1 MPTSARADVGIR
13 PYKFFQQEKV
23 MYLQLIINP
32 GSTSTKLALY
42 RGTEKLVQEDVT
54 HDSQELAKYKDI
66 VDQVPLRRA
75 FIQDFLKRHN
85 VDEKELSCVMG
96 RGGLLPGLKAGGY
109 RMNED
114 LKIALGGDLSS
125 PHASN
130 IGGILAYEIAQP
142 LGIPS
147 YIYDAVTSAE
157 LPHLARITGMPQ
169 VYRNS
174 FCHALNS
181 RAQAIRYAGQI
192 GKDYKDLRLIVAHLG
207 GGISLSV
214 HQDGR
219 IVETIGDDEGPF
231 SPERAGGIPALE
243 LIKLCFSGKYSQA
256 DMKKLMRGKGGMM
269 AYLGTSD
276 ARVIEKMIADG
287 DQKAKEIYEAQ
298 AYQVAKGIGLLS
310 ATMKGKVDAIIL
322 TGGMA
327 YSKTLTAW
335 IEEYVS
341 YIAPVVVLAGE
352 NEMEALAFG
361 GLRLLAGEEE
371 ANVYTLPEGYHV

>member
-1 MPTSARADVGIR
+1 MPVPTKLFSEEEN
-13 PYKFFQQEKV
+13 F

-42 RGTEKLVQEDVT
+42 RGEEKIVQEDVT
-54 HDSQELAKYKDI
+54 HDANELAKYKDI

-157 LPHLARITGMPQ
+157 LPRLARLTGTPD

-181 RAQAIRYAGQI
+181 RAQAIRYAGQV
-192 GKDYKDLRLIVAHLG
+192 GKEYKDLRLIVAHLG

-231 SPERAGGIPALE
+231 SPERAGSIPALE
-243 LIKLCFSGKYSQA
+243 LIKMCFSGKYTQA
-256 DMKKLMRGKGGMM
+256 DLKKMMRGKGGMM

-287 DQKAKEIYEAQ
+287 DEKAKEIYEAQ
-298 AYQVAKGIGLLS
+298 AYQVAKGVGLLS
-310 ATMKGKVDAIIL
+310 ATMKGQVDAIIL

-327 YSKTLTAW
+327 YSKTLTGW
-335 IEEYVS
+335 ISEYIS

-361 GLRLLAGEEE
+361 GLRLLDGKEK
-371 ANVYTLPEGYHV
+371 ANVYTLPEGYKV

>member
-1 MPTSARADVGIR
+1 
-13 PYKFFQQEKV
+13 

-42 RGTEKLVQEDVT
+42 RDEEKLVQEDVT
-54 HDSQELAKYKDI
+54 DDSAELAKYKDI
-66 VDQVPLRRA
+66 VDQVPMRMA
-75 FIQDFLKRHN
+75 FIQDFLTRHN
-85 VDEKELSCVMG
+85 VDPKELSCVMG

-109 RMNED
+109 QMNED

-130 IGGILAYEIAQP
+130 IGGILAYEIAKP

-157 LPHLARITGMPQ
+157 LPHLARITGTPN

-181 RAQAIRYAGQI
+181 RAQAIRYASQLV
-192 GKDYKDLRLIVAHLG
+192 GKEYRDLRLLVAHLG
-207 GGISLSV
+207 GGISLSAHV
-214 HQDGR
+214 GGR

-231 SPERAGGIPALE
+231 SPERAGSIPALE
-243 LIKLCFSGKYSQA
+243 LIKMCFSGKYTAA
-256 DMKKLMRGKGGMM
+256 DMKKMMRGKGGMM

-276 ARVIEKMIADG
+276 ARVIEKMIAEG
-287 DQKAKEIYEAQ
+287 DEKAKEIYEAQ

-327 YSKTLTAW
+327 YSKMLTGW
-335 IEEYVS
+335 ISEYVS
-341 YIAPVVVLAGE
+341 YIAPVVVLPGE

-361 GLRLLAGEEE
+361 GLRLLKGEEMP
-371 ANVYTLPEGYHV
+371 NTYRLPEGYKV

>member
-1 MPTSARADVGIR
+1 
-13 PYKFFQQEKV
+13 

-42 RGTEKLVQEDVT
+42 RDEEKLVQEDVT
-54 HDSQELAKYKDI
+54 HDSAELAKYKDI
-66 VDQVPLRRA
+66 VDQVPMRMA
-75 FIQDFLKRHN
+75 FIQDFLTRHN
-85 VDEKELSCVMG
+85 VDPKELSCVMG

-109 RMNED
+109 QMNED

-130 IGGILAYEIAQP
+130 IGGILAYEIAKP

-157 LPHLARITGMPQ
+157 LPHLARITGTPN

-181 RAQAIRYAGQI
+181 RAQAIRYASQLV
-192 GKDYKDLRLIVAHLG
+192 GKEYRDLRLLVAHLG
-207 GGISLSV
+207 GGISLSAHV
-214 HQDGR
+214 GGR

-231 SPERAGGIPALE
+231 SPERAGSIPALE
-243 LIKLCFSGKYSQA
+243 LIKMCFSGKYTAA
-256 DMKKLMRGKGGMM
+256 DMKKMMRGKGGMM

-276 ARVIEKMIADG
+276 ARVIEKMIAEG
-287 DQKAKEIYEAQ
+287 DEKAKEIYEAQ

-327 YSKTLTAW
+327 YSKMLTGW
-335 IEEYVS
+335 ISEYVS
-341 YIAPVVVLAGE
+341 YIAPVVVLSGE

-361 GLRLLAGEEE
+361 GLRLLKGEEMP
-371 ANVYTLPEGYHV
+371 NTYRLPEGYKV

>member
-1 MPTSARADVGIR
+1 
-13 PYKFFQQEKV
+13 

-42 RGTEKLVQEDVT
+42 RDEEKLVQEDVT
-54 HDSQELAKYKDI
+54 HDSAELAKYKEI
-66 VDQVPLRRA
+66 VDQVPLRMA

-85 VDEKELSCVMG
+85 VDPKELSCVMG

-109 RMNED
+109 LMNED
-114 LKIALGGDLSS
+114 LKVALGGELSS

-130 IGGILAYEIAQP
+130 IGGILAYEIAKP
-142 LGIPS
+142 LGIPA

-157 LPHLARITGMPQ
+157 LPHLARITGTPN

-181 RAQAIRYAGQI
+181 RAQASRYASQRV
-192 GKDYKDLRLIVAHLG
+192 GKACRDLRLLVAHLG
-207 GGISLSV
+207 GGISLSAHV
-214 HQDGR
+214 GGR
-219 IVETIGDDEGPF
+219 IVETLGDDEGPF
-231 SPERAGGIPALE
+231 SPERAGSIPALE
-243 LIKLCFSGKYSQA
+243 LIKMCFSGKYTAA
-256 DMKKLMRGKGGMM
+256 DMKKMMRGKGGMM

-276 ARVIEKMIADG
+276 ARVIEKMIAEG
-287 DQKAKEIYEAQ
+287 DEKAKEIYEAQ

-327 YSKTLTAW
+327 YSKLLTGW
-335 IEEYVS
+335 ISEYVS
-341 YIAPVVVLAGE
+341 YIAPVVVLPGE

-361 GLRLLAGEEE
+361 GLRLLKGEEMP
-371 ANVYTLPEGYHV
+371 NTYRLPEGYKV

>member
-1 MPTSARADVGIR
+1 
-13 PYKFFQQEKV
+13 

-42 RGTEKLVQEDVT
+42 RDEEKLVQEDVT
-54 HDSQELAKYKDI
+54 HDSAELAKYKDI
-66 VDQVPLRRA
+66 VDQVPMRMA
-75 FIQDFLKRHN
+75 FIQDFLTRHN
-85 VDEKELSCVMG
+85 VDPKELSCVMG

-109 RMNED
+109 QMNED
-114 LKIALGGDLSS
+114 LKIALGGELSS

-130 IGGILAYEIAQP
+130 IGGILAYEIAKP

-147 YIYDAVTSAE
+147 YIYDAVTTAE
-157 LPHLARITGMPQ
+157 LPHLARITGTPN

-181 RAQAIRYAGQI
+181 RAQAIRYASQLV
-192 GKDYKDLRLIVAHLG
+192 GKEYRDLRLLVAHLG
-207 GGISLSV
+207 GGISLSAHV
-214 HQDGR
+214 GGR

-231 SPERAGGIPALE
+231 SPERAGSIPALE
-243 LIKLCFSGKYSQA
+243 LIKMCFSGKYTAA
-256 DMKKLMRGKGGMM
+256 DMKKMMRGKGGMM

-276 ARVIEKMIADG
+276 ARVIEKMIAEG
-287 DQKAKEIYEAQ
+287 DEKAKEIYEAQ

-327 YSKTLTAW
+327 YSKMLTGW
-335 IEEYVS
+335 ISEYVS
-341 YIAPVVVLAGE
+341 YIAPVVVLPGE

-361 GLRLLAGEEE
+361 GLRLLKGEEMP
-371 ANVYTLPEGYHV
+371 NTYRLPEGYKV

>member
-1 MPTSARADVGIR
+1 MLVPTKLFSEEEN
-13 PYKFFQQEKV
+13 F

-42 RGTEKLVQEDVT
+42 RGEEKIVQEDVT
-54 HDSQELAKYKDI
+54 HDANELAKYKDI

-109 RMNED
+109 LMNED

-130 IGGILAYEIAQP
+130 IGGILAYEIAKP
-142 LGIPS
+142 LGIPA

-192 GKDYKDLRLIVAHLG
+192 GKDYKDLRLVVAHLG
-207 GGISLSV
+207 GGISLSA
-214 HQDGR
+214 HADGR

-243 LIKLCFSGKYSQA
+243 LIKMCFSGKYTQA
-256 DMKKLMRGKGGMM
+256 DMKKMMRGKGGMM

-298 AYQVAKGIGLLS
+298 AYQVAKGVGLLS
-310 ATMKGKVDAIIL
+310 AAMKGQLDAIIL

-327 YSKTLTAW
+327 YSKMLTQW
-335 IEEYVS
+335 ITEYIS
-341 YIAPVVVLAGE
+341 YIAPVVVLPGE

-361 GLRLLAGEEE
+361 GIRLLDGKEQ
-371 ANVYTLPEGYHV
+371 ANVYHLPEGYKV

>member
-1 MPTSARADVGIR
+1 
-13 PYKFFQQEKV
+13 

-32 GSTSTKLALY
+32 GSTSTKVAIY
-42 RGTEKLVQEDVT
+42 RDEEKIVQEDVT
-54 HDSQELAKYKDI
+54 HDPAEIAKYAKI
-66 VDQVPLRRA
+66 TDQIPMRRA
-75 FIQDFLKRHN
+75 MIEDFMRRNH
-85 VDEKELSCVMG
+85 VEAGQLSAVMG

-109 RMNED
+109 QMNDD
-114 LKIALGGDLSS
+114 LEIALGGDLSS

-130 IGGILAYEIAQP
+130 IGGILAYEIAKP
-142 LGIPS
+142 LGIPA

-157 LPHLARITGMPQ
+157 LPHLARLTGTPD

-192 GKDYKDLRLIVAHLG
+192 GKRYEDLRLIVAHLG
-207 GGISLSV
+207 GGISLSA
-214 HQDGR
+214 HADGR

-231 SPERAGGIPALE
+231 SPERSGSIPALE
-243 LIKLCFSGKYSQA
+243 LIRMCFSGKYTQA
-256 DMKKLMRGKGGMM
+256 DMKKMMRGKGGMM

-276 ARVIEKMIADG
+276 ARVIQQRIAQGDEKAR
-287 DQKAKEIYEAQ
+287 EIFEAQ

-310 ATMKGKVDAIIL
+310 ATMKGNVDAIIL

-327 YSKTLTAW
+327 YSQMLTEW
-335 IEEYVS
+335 ITDYVKF
-341 YIAPVVVLAGE
+341 IAPVVVLAGE

-361 GLRLLAGEEE
+361 GLRLLKKQEQPHI
-371 ANVYTLPEGYHV
+371 YTLPEGYKNDQP

>member
-1 MPTSARADVGIR
+1 MPVPTKLFSEEEN
-13 PYKFFQQEKV
+13 F

-42 RGTEKLVQEDVT
+42 RGEEKIVQEDVT
-54 HDSQELAKYKDI
+54 HDANELAKYKDI

-109 RMNED
+109 LMNED

-130 IGGILAYEIAQP
+130 IGGILAYEIAKP
-142 LGIPS
+142 LGIPA

-192 GKDYKDLRLIVAHLG
+192 GKDYKDLRLVVAHLG
-207 GGISLSV
+207 GGISLSA
-214 HQDGR
+214 HADGR

-243 LIKLCFSGKYSQA
+243 LIKVCFSGKYTQA
-256 DMKKLMRGKGGMM
+256 DMKKMMRGKGGMM

-298 AYQVAKGIGLLS
+298 AYQVAKGVGLLS
-310 ATMKGKVDAIIL
+310 AAMKGQLDAIIL

-327 YSKTLTAW
+327 YSKMLTQW
-335 IEEYVS
+335 ITEYIS
-341 YIAPVVVLAGE
+341 YIAPVVVLPGE

-361 GLRLLAGEEE
+361 GIRLLDGKEQ
-371 ANVYTLPEGYHV
+371 ANVYHLPEGYKV

>member
-1 MPTSARADVGIR
+1 
-13 PYKFFQQEKV
+13 

-42 RGTEKLVQEDVT
+42 RGQEKLVQEDVT
-54 HDSQELAKYKDI
+54 HDSGELAQYKEI
-66 VDQVPLRRA
+66 VDQVPLRMA
-75 FIQDFLKRHN
+75 FIQDFLKRHK
-85 VDEKELSCVMG
+85 VDPNELSAVMG

-109 RMNED
+109 IMNED
-114 LKIALGGDLSS
+114 LKVALGCDLSS

-130 IGGILAYEIAQP
+130 IGGILAYEIAKP
-142 LGIPS
+142 LGIPA

-157 LPHLARITGMPQ
+157 LPHLARITGTPN

-181 RAQAIRYAGQI
+181 RAQAIRYAGQE
-192 GKDYKDLRLIVAHLG
+192 GKNYEDLRLIVAHLG
-207 GGISLSV
+207 GGISMSV
-214 HQDGR
+214 HEGGR

-231 SPERAGGIPALE
+231 SPERAGAIPALE
-243 LIKLCFSGKYSQA
+243 LIKMCFSGKYTQT

-276 ARVIEKMIADG
+276 ARVIEQKIAGG
-287 DQKAKEIYEAQ
+287 DEKAREIYEAQ

-310 ATMKGKVDAIIL
+310 ATMKGNVDAIIL

-327 YSKTLTAW
+327 YSKTLTGW
-335 IEEYVS
+335 IEDYVR
-341 YIAPVVVLAGE
+341 YIAPVVVLPGE

-361 GLRLLAGEEE
+361 GLRLLNGKEQP
-371 ANVYTLPEGYHV
+371 NVYTLPEGYEV

>member
-1 MPTSARADVGIR
+1 MPVPTKLFSEEEN
-13 PYKFFQQEKV
+13 F

-42 RGTEKLVQEDVT
+42 RGEEKIVQEDVT
-54 HDSQELAKYKDI
+54 HDANELAKYKDI

-109 RMNED
+109 LMNED

-130 IGGILAYEIAQP
+130 IGGILAYEIAKP
-142 LGIPS
+142 LGIPA

-192 GKDYKDLRLIVAHLG
+192 GKDYKDLRLVVAHLG
-207 GGISLSV
+207 GGISLSA
-214 HQDGR
+214 HADGR

-243 LIKLCFSGKYSQA
+243 LIKMCFSGKYTQA
-256 DMKKLMRGKGGMM
+256 DMKKMMRGKGGMM

-310 ATMKGKVDAIIL
+310 AAMKGQLDAIIL

-327 YSKTLTAW
+327 YSKMLTQW
-335 IEEYVS
+335 ITEYIS
-341 YIAPVVVLAGE
+341 YIAPVVVLPGE

-361 GLRLLAGEEE
+361 GIRLLDGKEQ
-371 ANVYTLPEGYHV
+371 ANVYHLPEGYKV